1 MMPYFILLFT
11 IAFASLFDGKKI
23 DKIIF
28 LILSIWMI
36 IFSALRVGG
45 TGTGDYDAYLQLY
58 SVTDTIEKV
67 INPEVH
73 AEIGFR
79 LLSLFGHF
87 WGFGEQY
94 IIIAMAILAFIPV
107 AYVIFKYSPY
117 KLLSLFIW
125 MPYFL
130 AMNMQT
136 SRTSV
141 AAAFG
146 LLFMISIYHKK
157 WIMALLFFAIA
168 VSFHSSSLI
177 LILVLLVGMSLK
189 KLFYAII
196 IACTTLIFISPFDVL
211 LRLLDVFG
219 LGRLSDFLQIYLA
232 SDEYGYPM
240 ALYDPR
246 IILSVGVIFLIFKC
260 QKHIPEYFNM
270 YYCKLFIIG
279 ALLMVVFSDVV
290 IMAWRTSYLFL
301 IIGVVTIPW
310 LAKIYNDL
318 IYNSIGMKRVMS
330 CIFIFLYF
338 LYSVFLIIKAEPYV
352 FFGGI

>member
-1 MMPYFILLFT
+1 MAPYFILLFA

-28 LILSIWMI
+28 FILSAWMI

-58 SVTDTIEKV
+58 SVTDTFEKV

-87 WGFGEQY
+87 FGFGEQY
-94 IIIAMAILAFIPV
+94 IIIAMAVLAFIPV
-107 AYVIFKYSPY
+107 AYAIFKYSPY
-117 KLLSLFIW
+117 KILSLFIW

-146 LLFMISIYHKK
+146 LLFMISIFNKK
-157 WIMALLFFAIA
+157 WIMALLFFSIAI
-168 VSFHSSSLI
+168 SFHSSSLI
-177 LILVLLVGMSLK
+177 LVLVLLVRMSLK
-189 KLFYAII
+189 KLFYAIS
-196 IACTTLIFISPFDVL
+196 IACAMLVFITPFDVL
-211 LRLLDVFG
+211 LKLFDILG

-246 IILSVGVIFLIFKC
+246 IILSIGVVFLIFKG

-279 ALLMVVFSDVV
+279 ALLMIVFSDVV

-301 IIGVVTIPW
+301 IIGVITIPW

-318 IYNSIGMKRVMS
+318 IRKDIGAKRVMS
-330 CIFIFLYF
+330 CVFILLYF
-338 LYSVFLIIKAEPYV
+338 LYSAFLIVKAEPYV
-352 FFGGI
+352 FFGSI